1 MRKNL
6 LLLAAASLL
15 FFSCK
20 KNKSSNDQQSP
31 ETVTLKSVG
40 EIDRL
45 IRQTLQS
52 KNEFNW
58 NDAGDDVIW
67 SAGQQRDKMYA
78 IGYKPAGET
87 NVENRLHLIN
97 INNASWKQAKEKIID
112 IIYTEEHKTRP
123 SLERSQVEVW
133 PEEILPVIDVMIENY
148 STIQKLRATGLIRYI
163 EPMGYEPSAIQ
174 PSVTGK
180 IASSSG
186 CGSNNAE
193 PGLVNGVHYTV
204 TTPNALVSWNYRY
217 HGIEQA
223 WTKSTGSGVKVFII
237 DTGTSPDQANLG
249 SGFNQ
254 GASSG
259 RTIEKI
265 VTLPRSTFLG
275 IPTGP
280 VETPAD
286 GCGHGT
292 SMAGA
297 CAAPRG
303 TGGAMAGIAY
313 NCNLVTCR
321 AAADVYLDES
331 RENKGVADA
340 FTNAG
345 NRTDVRIISMSM
357 GRITSSSQIKDAVTY
372 AYNKGK
378 AIFCAGGTSFDW
390 SAGWFGVI
398 FPANMSQVQAVTGV
412 VEGSNFSNCNEC
424 HKGAEIDFV
433 VSMQRSADGVK
444 PLSLAMTG
452 NAPSTV
458 GGSSVATAS
467 TAGMAALVWSRY
479 PTLTRDQLIQRLIAN
494 SSRYPTKTSEYGWG
508 LINVNTATN

>member
-52 KNEFNW
+52 KNEFSW

-67 SAGQQRDKMYA
+67 SAGQQRDKMFA

-87 NVENRLHLIN
+87 NVENRLHLIK

-123 SLERSQVEVW
+123 SLERNQVEVW

-163 EPMGYEPSAIQ
+163 EPMGYEPSAVQ
-174 PSVTGK
+174 PNVSGK

-204 TTPNALVSWNYRY
+204 TSPNALVSWNYRY

-303 TGGAMAGIAY
+303 TVGAMAGIAY

-345 NRTDVRIISMSM
+345 NRSDVRIISMSM

-390 SAGWFGVI
+390 TSSWFGVI

-412 VEGSNFSNCNEC
+412 VEGSNFSNCTEC